1 VAEHAAAVENAA
13 AAHGEPAEVVE
24 VRDAGIVPD
33 CDVLLMPGGE
43 STTISR
49 LIRREGIDEEIREH
63 VASGKPVLATCAGL
77 IVCSRDA
84 KDDRVDALGLVN
96 VSVDRNAFGRQK
108 DSFEAKIPMT
118 GLDEP
123 FHAVFIRA
131 PLIDDVGK
139 ASKYSRPSTAARS
152 RFGTGR
158 WSPPRSTRSSPTTR
172 GSTTSPF
179 SPSRRWS
186 RERFR
191 RRKRRESGGPPDD
204 VLDELFATIE
214 SRKAELPEGSYTAS
228 LFTHEKGENAVLEKI
243 GEESTETIL
252 AAKDDDLD
260 ELTYESADLVYH
272 LLVLFAMKDLDLD
285 DLREELRDRF

>member
-191 RRKRRESGGPPDD
+191 RRKRRESGGPP
-204 VLDELFATIE
+204 TTSSTSCSPPS
-214 SRKAELPEGSYTAS
+214 SRGRRSCPRGRTPPRCSPTKRAR
-228 LFTHEKGENAVLEKI
+228 NAVLEKI